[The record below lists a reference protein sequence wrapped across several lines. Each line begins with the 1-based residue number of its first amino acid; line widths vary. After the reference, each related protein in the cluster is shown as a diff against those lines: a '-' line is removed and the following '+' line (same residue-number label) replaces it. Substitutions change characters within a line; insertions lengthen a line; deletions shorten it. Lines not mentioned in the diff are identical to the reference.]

1 MQKRCARCHNLDR
14 VVGRARLAGH
24 DQSHAGAARFRNI
37 ETRRQDHSVRMF
49 QTTAGGALLFPV
61 AGAAPSI
68 YRADAG
74 LATPYSQQVNLAVE
88 HLLAR
93 DLTASASYCN
103 DSAYNPRSNFY
114 NLTDNRTP
122 YNL

>member
-1 MQKRCARCHNLDR
+1 
-14 VVGRARLAGH
+14 
-24 DQSHAGAARFRNI
+24 
-37 ETRRQDHSVRMF
+37 MF

-74 LATPYSQQVNLAVE
+74 LATPYSQQENLAVE

-114 NLTDNRTP
+114 NLTDKRIP